1 MFALVSGVYAV
12 HAETE
17 DGITHRAELHV
28 GWSPG
33 DIALRFR
40 CRPLLID
47 GHGGALSHVRRPE
60 DLVDCMTCLAAE
72 RVG

>member
-1 MFALVSGVYAV
+1 MLTVNTGVYVV
-12 HAETE
+12 HAVTD

-28 GWSPG
+28 RSR
-33 DIALRFR
+33 DDMALRFR

-60 DLVDCMTCLAAE
+60 NPVDCMTCLARE
-72 RVG
+72 RER